1 MLQEMIWA
9 LSNIQRPLR
18 HVSAVLL
25 QVTEAAT
32 WGVLLNK
39 VKGLF
44 RTPPDDYFQSQY
56 SIWNLVLKK
65 LVLKKLALF

>member
-32 WGVLLNK
+32 
-39 VKGLF
+39 
-44 RTPPDDYFQSQY
+44 
-56 SIWNLVLKK
+56 
-65 LVLKKLALF
+65 